1 MRLTATLDTEVLSP
15 EEADRLSRLIA
26 AAAFFDQPDRLKSAT
41 PGSDRFQYRVTVEE
55 GDHKKQV
62 EMDESSVPKTFRP
75 LLDYLLDSARAR
87 PRVKRS

>member
-1 MRLTATLDTEVLSP
+1 MRLTTALDTEMLSP

-26 AAAFFDQPDRLKSAT
+26 AAAFFDQPNLLKSAT
-41 PGSDRFQYRVTVEE
+41 PGPDRFQYRVTVEE
-55 GDHKKQV
+55 GGRKKQV

-87 PRVKRS
+87 PKKRGS